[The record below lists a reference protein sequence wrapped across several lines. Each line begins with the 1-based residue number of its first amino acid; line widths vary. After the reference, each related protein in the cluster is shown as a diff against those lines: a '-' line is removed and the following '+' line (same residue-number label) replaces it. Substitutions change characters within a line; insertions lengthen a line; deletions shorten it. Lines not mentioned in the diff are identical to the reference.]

1 MRSLFAALAP
11 LAAFATLAACSRA
24 PATTSP
30 PLASAASA
38 ESAASAASAASIAAS
53 TQASAP
59 PETPPST
66 DAHPFALVELFT
78 SEGCSSCPPADAV
91 LRDVAVAVAHGAR
104 TASRDVYAL
113 SFHVDYWNELG
124 WPDRFSQGAF
134 TARQRAYADAR
145 HERSVYT
152 PQMIVNGRE
161 ELNGGDAAGARRAID
176 RALHAE
182 PSRVALAAAVA
193 GPGERGSD
201 VVAVRFS
208 TTGAPPDAI
217 LYVALVE
224 PFATSRVTRGENAG
238 KTLDH
243 ANVVRALDAAPLA
256 APSGVRALALPR
268 DVPRESLEVVAWVQV
283 PATMQVLAAT
293 RAR

>member
-1 MRSLFAALAP
+1 MRVLLAALAT
-11 LAAFATLAACSRA
+11 LATFAPLAACSRA
-24 PATTSP
+24 PATTTPS
-30 PLASAASA
+30 LASAASA
-38 ESAASAASAASIAAS
+38 AWTAS
-53 TQASAP
+53 TLASTSASAP
-59 PETPPST
+59 PEPPPSS

-91 LRDVAVAVAHGAR
+91 LRDLAVAKGAR
-104 TASRDVYAL
+104 SASRDVYAL

-134 TARQRAYADAR
+134 TARQRAYANAR

-152 PQMIVNGRE
+152 PQMLVNGRE

-176 RALHAE
+176 HALHAE
-182 PSRVALAAAVA
+182 PSRVGLAATVA
-193 GPGERGSD
+193 APAESD

-208 TTGAPPDAI
+208 TTGAPSDAI

-256 APSGVRALALPR
+256 VPSGVRTLALPR
-268 DVPRESLEVVAWVQV
+268 DVPRESVEVVAWVQV